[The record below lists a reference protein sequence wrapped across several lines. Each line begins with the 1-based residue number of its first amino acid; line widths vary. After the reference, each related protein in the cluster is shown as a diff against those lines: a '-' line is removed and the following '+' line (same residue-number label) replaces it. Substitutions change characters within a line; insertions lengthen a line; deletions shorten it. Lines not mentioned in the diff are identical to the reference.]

1 MVEPAGRGGAKV
13 SGVRRRVAPASG
25 LVPLLLAIA
34 PPASAE
40 PLRLD
45 ASAQSHLGL
54 ATAPL
59 APASRAEEIDA
70 FAKVLD
76 PAPLVQSLSDLAT
89 ARAASVASSAEAARS
104 RALAN
109 PAGGI
114 AAKDAEAAVA
124 QARADA
130 LKVQLLRRQIALAW
144 GPGIASLPPARLGRL
159 TDALSKG
166 SAALVHVDTHNN
178 DGQKGARFVKIDIG
192 DGSVRGRVLG
202 AARAAEPRLQ
212 SSGLIVEIDGPS
224 ALLLSVGLTQ
234 SAHIES
240 STDRTGVVLPR
251 NAVVRWRGSLWAY
264 VQIAP
269 DRFERRL
276 VADPVAEDEGFFVP
290 TGFAVGQRVVVR
302 GAAALFADEQTASRA
317 DR

>member
-1 MVEPAGRGGAKV
+1 MVEPAGRGGEKV
-13 SGVRRRVAPASG
+13 RAYRRAVRTLG
-25 LVPLLLAIA
+25 LAPLLIA
-34 PPASAE
+34 FAQPAFAA
-40 PLRLD
+40 PFTLD

-59 APASRAEEIDA
+59 APVNRAEEIDA

-89 ARAASVASSAEAARS
+89 AQAASVASRAEAARAS
-104 RALAN
+104 ALAN
-109 PAGGI
+109 PAGGV

-124 QARADA
+124 QARADT
-130 LKVQLLRRQIALAW
+130 LKVQSLRRQIALAW
-144 GPGIASLPPARLGRL
+144 GPGITNLRPAALDRLAE
-159 TDALSKG
+159 ALIRG

-178 DGQKGARFVKIDIG
+178 DGQTGARFVKIDIG
-192 DGSVRGRVLG
+192 DTSVRGRVLG

-212 SSGLIVEIDGPS
+212 SSGLIVEVDGAS

-234 SAHIES
+234 SAHILS
-240 STDRTGVVLPR
+240 STNRSGVVLPR
-251 NAVVRWRGSLWAY
+251 DAVVRSRGSLWAY
-264 VQIAP
+264 VQTAP

-276 VADPVAEDEGFFVP
+276 VADPVAEDEGFFVA
-290 TGFAVGQRVVVR
+290 TGFAVGQRVVIR
-302 GAAALFADEQTASRA
+302 GAAALFAAEQTASRT